1 MRRKLGAGLLGLA
14 LLGAPPVALADDV
27 EGEAAAAIEAV
38 TEEEGGNQNW
48 ILAAI
53 LAVVVIGGGIALSR
67 RGSS

>member
-27 EGEAAAAIEAV
+27 EGEAMAAIEEAID
-38 TEEEGGNQNW
+38 EGGSRNW

>member
-1 MRRKLGAGLLGLA
+1 MPA
-14 LLGAPPVALADDV
+14 V
-27 EGEAAAAIEAV
+27 EEMA
-38 TEEEGGNQNW
+38 EEGSNRNL